1 MPDEQPTPE
10 HADPYRQHE
19 LEIIYLLTD
28 PDGNQPLW
36 TLEDLAR
43 EMDERDIVPYV
54 RRLQEAGILH
64 RTSDGHIFA
73 SRAAVRQVQI
83 VGHNVF

>member
-1 MPDEQPTPE
+1 MPDSKPIPDLADRHRQIEQG
-10 HADPYRQHE
+10 
-19 LEIIYLLTD
+19 IIYLLTD
-28 PDGNQPLW
+28 PDDNQPLW

-43 EMDERDIVPYV
+43 EMSESEITAYV
-54 RRLQEAGILH
+54 RPLREAGLIH
-64 RTSDGHIFA
+64 QTSDGHVFA